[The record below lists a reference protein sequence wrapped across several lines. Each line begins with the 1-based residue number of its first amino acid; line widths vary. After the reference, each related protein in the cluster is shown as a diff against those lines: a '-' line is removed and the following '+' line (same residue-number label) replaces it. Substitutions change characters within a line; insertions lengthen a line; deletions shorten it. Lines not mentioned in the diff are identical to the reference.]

1 MDIKIINLHKR
12 IGLNLATGLENGKI
26 TEEETLAYM
35 IYIESLGENEDL
47 INKAVFKIWKKDG
60 IFGDIVSELIL
71 NQKIKQDLDS
81 ANILSKQIKT
91 K

>member
-1 MDIKIINLHKR
+1 MNIRIINLHKK
-12 IGLNLATGLENGKI
+12 IGLNLATGLENWKI
-26 TEEETLAYM
+26 TEEDTLAYM
-35 IYIESLGENEDL
+35 IYIESLWENEDL
-47 INKAVFKIWKKDG
+47 INKAVFKIWKKDW
-60 IFGDIVSELIL
+60 IFWDIVSELIL